1 MTSRYVNILVECPVS
16 GDKVSAILNM
26 RSEPN
31 SAVENRN
38 SSLTAESGLR
48 LFGDM
53 VRIRAFE
60 ERVRQMSRAGLVPG
74 LVHLY
79 SGQEAV
85 AVGVAAALSRD
96 DTIASH
102 HRGHGHCLARGAAP
116 TRLFAEILGR
126 EGGYGLGR
134 GGSMHILDPAT
145 RNLGTNGI
153 VGGGVPLATGAALTA
168 RNLGQAWLAVAFFGD
183 GAMNQGVVFE
193 CLNMA
198 VLWKLPVIY
207 VCENNHYGEFTRG
220 DEVTA
225 GTLSGRAAA
234 FGMPVTEID
243 GMDVLAVNAAAREAV
258 ARARSGGGPSFL
270 LCDTWR
276 FSGHHAGDAQSYKD
290 KAETEAWAARDPIAA
305 LGRRLVA
312 DGLADDAAL
321 ETMRTDIEADVTKAA
336 EQARALPEPAPAR
349 LDQHLHG

>member
-1 MTSRYVNILVECPVS
+1 MNRLECPAS
-16 GDKVSAILNM
+16 GDKVNVILNM
-26 RSEPN
+26 KPERH

-38 SSLTAESGLR
+38 NLSAELGLR
-48 LFGDM
+48 LYGDM
-53 VRIRAFE
+53 ARIRAFE

-79 SGQEAV
+79 AGQEAV

-102 HRGHGHCLARGAAP
+102 HRGHGHCLARGADAV
-116 TRLFAEILGR
+116 RMFAEILGR
-126 EGGYGLGR
+126 APGYGLGR

-153 VGGGVPLATGAALTA
+153 VGGGVPLATGAALAA
-168 RNLGQAWLAVAFFGD
+168 RNLGQAWLSVAFFGD

-193 CLNMA
+193 CLNMGA
-198 VLWKLPVIY
+198 LWKLPVIY

-225 GTLSGRAAA
+225 GTLSARAAA
-234 FGMPVTEID
+234 FGMPVAEVD
-243 GMDVLAVNAAAREAV
+243 GMDVLAVLAAAREAV
-258 ARARSGGGPSFL
+258 ARARSGGGPTFL

-290 KAETEAWAARDPIAA
+290 RAEAEAWAARDPIAA
-305 LGRRLVA
+305 LGRKLAA
-312 DGLADDAAL
+312 DGLADAATL
-321 ETMRTDIEADVTKAA
+321 ETIRTHIEAELASAA
-336 EQARALPEPAPAR
+336 EQARALPEPAPA
-349 LDQHLHG
+349 LLEQHLHG